1 MNIGRPSWLP
11 FRRFAALTTGLTLSL
26 VVLGIYTAG
35 GAYGAGCGAY
45 WLTCNG
51 NLLPG
56 TFPAF
61 IEWLHRFVAMIA
73 GWFILGTALWAWR
86 SDHDRGT
93 TAAALV
99 AAGLLPVQVTLGAV
113 TIQVYSQGTGV
124 PAFVARNW
132 ATLIFAAHYLTAT
145 GIFLGLVVTT
155 TLAYRGHYD
164 RPVAGRVRLAVGAAL
179 AAMVPAA
186 ALSRA
191 VPGLG
196 YTPVIQVVFYLVA
209 FGTLGAVVAAW
220 LWAGRLSTPR
230 LRAAITGGGAA
241 LFAHLLLGLSFVSYT
256 ASVRAVDLGA
266 TVVAAGFFGLAALS
280 ARRVDTE
287 TRSSGIAGD

>member
-1 MNIGRPSWLP
+1 MNFGRPSWLP

-51 NLLPG
+51 NLFPQ

-61 IEWLHRFVAMIA
+61 IEWLHRFVAMIT
-73 GWFILGTALWAWR
+73 GWLILGTALWAWR
-86 SDHDRGT
+86 SDHDRAT
-93 TAAALV
+93 TAAALI

-113 TIQVYSQGTGV
+113 TLQVYSTGTGI

-132 ATLIFAAHYLTAT
+132 ATLIFASHYLTAT
-145 GIFLGLVVTT
+145 SIFVGLVVAT

-164 RPVAGRVRLAVGAAL
+164 RAVASRVRLAVGGSL

-191 VPGLG
+191 VPGVS
-196 YTPVIQVVFYLVA
+196 YTPITQVAFYLVA
-209 FGTLGAVVAAW
+209 FGTLGAVLAAW
-220 LWAGRLSTPR
+220 LWTGRLSAPR
-230 LRAAITGGGAA
+230 LRVAVAGGGLA
-241 LFAHLLLGLSFVSYT
+241 LFVHLLLGLSFVSYT
-256 ASVRAVDLGA
+256 AAVRTVDLGA
-266 TVVAAGFFGLAALS
+266 TVVAAGFLGVAALL

-287 TRSSGIAGD
+287 ARAPGVAGD